1 MFYVLGNISNAQ
13 IKPLPFWDKKKK
25 KKIVKEIGNT
35 HAVK

>member
-25 KKIVKEIGNT
+25 KIVKEIGNT